1 MYETIC
7 GTRLIRI
14 TYAMLM

>member
-1 MYETIC
+1 MYETIS
-7 GTRLIRI
+7 GTPLIRI